1 MEIIKRILI
10 VLVLLA
16 LSAEVYLIITGR
28 NGNEEAPIGN
38 PSSSQAPLD
47 KSKLCSNEYYKTM
60 YYDSA
65 DKSMGKT
72 IQLDT
77 ESMMTL
83 KNVINYSN
91 GNMPEGELAGL
102 ECLEELDIENTD
114 LKDLGEFSRLT
125 DLKVLNLQS
134 SGITDLSPLSK
145 LNNLEVL
152 NLNHNPG
159 ITDLSPL
166 SGLVS
171 LRKLFLG
178 YADISDLKPLSGLVN
193 MEELAI
199 SWTKVTDVS
208 PLKSMTKLKLLYTRD
223 VKILA
228 ENLRSLKDNTSLVII
243 KH

>member
-1 MEIIKRILI
+1 MEIIKRTVIILVI
-10 VLVLLA
+10 LA
-16 LSAEVYLIITGR
+16 VCAEAYLFFSDQAENISPVSTPSA
-28 NGNEEAPIGN
+28 APV
-38 PSSSQAPLD
+38 SLD

-60 YYDSA
+60 YYDSS

-83 KNVINYSN
+83 RNVINYSN
-91 GNMPEGELAGL
+91 GNMPEGELDGL

-114 LKDLGEFSRLT
+114 LKDLKSFSGLAN
-125 DLKVLNLQS
+125 LKVLNLQS
-134 SGITDLSPLSK
+134 SGITDLSPLSGLK
-145 LNNLEVL
+145 GLEVL

-159 ITDLSPL
+159 ITDLSSL
-166 SGLVS
+166 SGLTS
-171 LRKLFLG
+171 LKKLYLS
-178 YADISDLKPLSGLVN
+178 YADISDLRPLSGLVE
-193 MEELAI
+193 MEELAL

-208 PLKSMTKLKLLYTRD
+208 PLKPMTKLKLLYTRD

-228 ENLRSLKDNTSLVII
+228 DNLRTLNENTSLVII